1 MIEVRGLRAEDHAA
15 WLPLWQGYQRFYKVD
30 IPAEVGET
38 AWRRML
44 DEVEPMW
51 GALALADGQA
61 LGLAHYVRHRTTWAV
76 GDYCYLND
84 LYVDEG
90 ARGRGVGRALIAHVG
105 EEARRLGCSR
115 VYWLTHETNAEA
127 RRLYD
132 GVAERSGFIE
142 YGRGL
147 DP

>member
-1 MIEVRGLRAEDHAA
+1 MIEIRGLRAQDHAA

-44 DEVEPMW
+44 DEAEPMW

-76 GDYCYLND
+76 GDCCYLND
-84 LYVDEG
+84 LYVCREKILMLMSACAVELVYKSCTWEG
-90 ARGRGVGRALIAHVG
+90 SSFHQRQ
-105 EEARRLGCSR
+105 
-115 VYWLTHETNAEA
+115 
-127 RRLYD
+127 
-132 GVAERSGFIE
+132 
-142 YGRGL
+142 
-147 DP
+147 